1 VRSSWIFVWAPCLA
15 LTLTAPGR
23 PAHAGEQILVSL
35 DYDADR
41 GASCPTA
48 GEFQKAIRGYLR
60 WDPFR
65 QPAQRRIVI
74 RIHASAGRLE
84 GQVQWRDAK
93 DQWEGER
100 TFSSASETC
109 AKMSRAMAL
118 ATAIQIELLASI
130 AEGDEP
136 APEQPAEVLDEPAAT
151 YRLVAAE
158 PPPPPSPPS
167 EPRVAVSASLGVIK
181 DVGDGPLFAV
191 PRLAVTLGRPSS
203 LGVRITASGF
213 GPNAEVRRTD
223 GAAEIGRL
231 LATVEVTRLF
241 RAQHRLQPLL
251 ALGAGLQDLHV
262 HGISAMPAL
271 AAAHDA
277 RVFSGVLV
285 AGGGV
290 AIMLGARIFFVVEAD
305 VMLFRPSMKVS
316 IGSSLEAAHLDSVAL
331 FANGGVLARF

>member
-1 VRSSWIFVWAPCLA
+1 VWASCLA
-15 LTLTAPGR
+15 LALTVPRR

-35 DYDADR
+35 DYEADR
-41 GASCPTA
+41 AAACPTA

-74 RIHASAGRLE
+74 RLHASAGRLE

-130 AEGDEP
+130 AGGEEP
-136 APEQPAEVLDEPAAT
+136 APELPAEILDEPAAT
-151 YRLVAAE
+151 YRVIAAE
-158 PPPPPSPPS
+158 PPPPPPPS
-167 EPRVAVSASLGVIK
+167 EPRVAVSASLGVIQ

-203 LGVRITASGF
+203 VGLRVTASGF
-213 GPNAEVRRTD
+213 GPNAEVRRAD

-231 LATVEVTRLF
+231 LATVEVTHFF
-241 RAQHRLQPLL
+241 RSERRLQPLV
-251 ALGAGLQDLHV
+251 ALGAGFQDLHV
-262 HGISAMPAL
+262 HGISAMPAM

-285 AGGGV
+285 AGGGL

-305 VMLFRPSMKVS
+305 LMLFRPSMNVS
-316 IGSSLEAAHLDSVAL
+316 IGSSLDAARLDGVAL